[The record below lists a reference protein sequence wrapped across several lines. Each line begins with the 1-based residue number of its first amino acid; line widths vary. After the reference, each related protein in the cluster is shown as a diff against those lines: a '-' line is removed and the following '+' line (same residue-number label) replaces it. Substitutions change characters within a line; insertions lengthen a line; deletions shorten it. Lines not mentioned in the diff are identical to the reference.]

1 MTDRY
6 TKAVLTLIA
15 TALVYLCIVFT
26 PMPSVQ
32 AQFTQRPGEPTGP
45 VQVVIVGWRGAQG
58 ETIPVAV
65 PAPLTVSVN
74 GLVEVRG
81 QVKTEKANDR
91 AERVALVGWEEGAT
105 REGKVVPVM
114 KPITA
119 IEPLPVNV
127 KPAR

>member
-1 MTDRY
+1 MIDRY
-6 TKAVLTLIA
+6 TKTVLTLIA
-15 TALVYLCIVFT
+15 TALVYLCIIFT
-26 PMPSVQ
+26 PMPAAQ

-58 ETIPVAV
+58 ETVPVAI

-81 QVKTEKANDR
+81 QVKTEKATDR
-91 AERVALVGWEEGAT
+91 AERVALVGWEEGGT

-119 IEPLPVNV
+119 IESVPVNV
-127 KPAR
+127 KR

>member
-1 MTDRY
+1 MDRY

-15 TALVYLCIVFT
+15 TALVYLCVVLT
-26 PMPSVQ
+26 PMPTVEAQ
-32 AQFTQRPGEPTGP
+32 ATQRPGEPTGP

-65 PAPLTVSVN
+65 PAPVTVSVN

-81 QVKTEKANDR
+81 QVKTEKATDR
-91 AERVALVGWEEGAT
+91 AERVALVGWEEGGT
-105 REGKVVPVM
+105 REGRVVPVM

-119 IEPLPVNV
+119 IESVPVNV
-127 KPAR
+127 KR

>member
-15 TALVYLCIVFT
+15 TALAYLCVVLT
-26 PMPSVQ
+26 PMPTVE
-32 AQFTQRPGEPTGP
+32 AQSTQRPGEPTGP
-45 VQVVIVGWRGAQG
+45 LQVVIVGWRGAQG
-58 ETIPVAV
+58 ETIPVAA

-81 QVKTEKANDR
+81 FVKTEKAGDR
-91 AERVALVGWEEGAT
+91 AERVALVGWEEGGT
-105 REGKVVPVM
+105 RDGRVVPVM

-119 IEPLPVNV
+119 IESLPVNV
-127 KPAR
+127 KR